1 MVEHDERHR
10 RAWLRRLGFVLHHRR
25 RNQRA
30 GGRREDPLRR
40 EGEVRRSKHGHI
52 GAGAAPPEQAQHP
65 LWTEATTAAPEHK
78 SLLRTQRR
86 EEQTNIATKGTRI
99 LRYEEARAK

>member
-1 MVEHDERHR
+1 MVERHR
-10 RAWLRRLGFVLHHRR
+10 RAWLRRLGFVLRHRR

-78 SLLRTQRR
+78 SRAHRGVKSRPRSQPRA
-86 EEQTNIATKGTRI
+86 QGFSDTRS
-99 LRYEEARAK
+99 AK